1 MSKSRQQQDL
11 IVRTLMLHPSPEVNS
26 GGLTIRE
33 LEDET
38 NVPYSSVARH
48 VRTLQQSGLVEE
60 SGYRND
66 TDSGRPHIIFTLSGN
81 TGSVAI
87 DVPDTAYVTVTIG
100 NRIVPF
106 YSTVLDTASNRSAD
120 TAEGLAAGLT
130 NSKPLIRA
138 AMIPGY
144 VRALSFVGG
153 RVMHKQMESVGKIDI
168 TAQNVPHRFMEREA
182 LLKMARSYYQNKLVE
197 IDSMLSNDVLM
208 SPKGLA
214 SNAVAPWADIT
225 DGQEALLRDYL
236 DKLHDLF
243 DSHR

>member
-1 MSKSRQQQDL
+1 MSKARQQQDL
-11 IVRTLMLHPSPEVNS
+11 IVRTLMLHPSPEINA
-26 GGLTIRE
+26 GGMTIRE

-38 NVPYSSVARH
+38 NIPYSSIARH
-48 VRTLQQSGLVEE
+48 IRTLQQAGLIEE
-60 SGYRND
+60 SGYRNE
-66 TDSGRPHIIFTLSGN
+66 TESGRPHIIFTLAGN
-81 TGSVAI
+81 TGTVAV

-106 YSTVLDTASNRSAD
+106 YSTVLDTASNRAAD
-120 TAEGLAAGLT
+120 TSEDLARGLT

-144 VRALSFVGG
+144 VRALSLVGG
-153 RVMHKQMESVGKIDI
+153 RVMHKQVAATGRIDI

-182 LLKMARSYYQNKLVE
+182 LLKMARAYYQGKLVE
-197 IDSMLSNDVLM
+197 IDSMLSSDVLM

-225 DGQEALLRDYL
+225 DGQEALLREYL
-236 DKLHDLF
+236 DKLHELF
-243 DSHR
+243 ESHR